1 MVISFGARFTHGFR
15 FGGDIHHVRFASGV
29 DMGQLRHTYFFKC
42 GWKLHWT
49 RTGIQ
54 LWRNDIF
61 PCGTARFGRT
71 RHGENQRFVSDA
83 RYRTRLQRGSANLFE
98 RQHPEHFTKTFS
110 FTVEQRQ
117 QRFGA

>member
-1 MVISFGARFTHGFR
+1 MEITR
-15 FGGDIHHVRFASGV
+15 
-29 DMGQLRHTYFFKC
+29 
-42 GWKLHWT
+42 T

-54 LWRNDIF
+54 LRRNDIF

-98 RQHPEHFTKTFS
+98 RQHPEHFTKTFN

-117 QRFGA
+117 QRFGSLISFRQASTTRNQHHLYIVAERE